1 MKTARS
7 TDYDPLST
15 LASETLPLD
24 VDLWVQ
30 TAVQRQ
36 QEMMNKDGLQE
47 DMSQTFAEGTLA
59 YDAETDEEV
68 DFFFFVILDFVF
80 SANTPITNLYSVLRE
95 TKLFGENYFQPRKVL
110 IQEKILYDQRR
121 NGIPKTVLER
131 NERKRENEMNGLVTK
146 DFNCR

>member
-1 MKTARS
+1 MVAKLTGLIFRPVTLFIVKTARS

-68 DFFFFVILDFVF
+68 DFLFWISFFLRIL
-80 SANTPITNLYSVLRE
+80 PL
-95 TKLFGENYFQPRKVL
+95 
-110 IQEKILYDQRR
+110 
-121 NGIPKTVLER
+121 
-131 NERKRENEMNGLVTK
+131 
-146 DFNCR
+146 

>member
-1 MKTARS
+1 MTLFIVKTARS

-68 DFFFFVILDFVF
+68 DFLFFFILDFVF
-80 SANTPITNLYSVLRE
+80 SANTPIINLYSVLRE
-95 TKLFGENYFQPRKVL
+95 KTLRGKLFPAKKSY
-110 IQEKILYDQRR
+110 
-121 NGIPKTVLER
+121 
-131 NERKRENEMNGLVTK
+131 
-146 DFNCR
+146 